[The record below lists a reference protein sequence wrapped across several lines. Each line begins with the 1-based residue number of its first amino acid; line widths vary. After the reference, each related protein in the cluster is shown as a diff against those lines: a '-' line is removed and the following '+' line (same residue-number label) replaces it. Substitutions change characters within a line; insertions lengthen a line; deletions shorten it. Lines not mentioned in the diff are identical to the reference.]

1 MANYQKLQT
10 ATALNIV
17 STDNANIPYP
27 NVIETGTAT
36 SVVANQLV
44 DSAATFSTLNVQTGD
59 VVYNNTTL
67 LAATV
72 VNVLNNT
79 TIVLNA
85 NIFLATSDSY
95 TIYAQNGKEACVL
108 YVGTGGK
115 LRVMTASGQ
124 DVLFNNV
131 LGGSFLPVQ
140 VLKVFKTTTTAT
152 DLVALW

>member
-72 VNVLNNT
+72 VNVIDNT

-85 NIFLATSDSY
+85 NIFLASGDSY

-124 DVLFNNV
+124 DVLFNNI

>member
-124 DVLFNNV
+124 DVLFNNI

>member
-1 MANYQKLQT
+1 M
-10 ATALNIV
+10 
-17 STDNANIPYP
+17 
-27 NVIETGTAT
+27 
-36 SVVANQLV
+36 
-44 DSAATFSTLNVQTGD
+44 
-59 VVYNNTTL
+59 
-67 LAATV
+67 AATV
-72 VNVLNNT
+72 VNVIDNT

-124 DVLFNNV
+124 DVLFNNI